1 LIEGP
6 NESSLPGLINLLP
19 IESLR
24 LTLTSSLAIA
34 VEVVR
39 RLM

>member
-6 NESSLPGLINLLP
+6 NESSLPGLINLP
-19 IESLR
+19 GIESLG
-24 LTLTSSLAIA
+24 LTLTSSLATA